1 MKSVIALEIVINP
14 SRKLVSYNKKSF
26 PHDLSS
32 LDMSFLPAG
41 TSAHSPQKRK
51 ASTPIKSFNYNMKKV
66 PDIL

>member
-14 SRKLVSYNKKSF
+14 SRKLVSYKKSF

-41 TSAHSPQKRK
+41 TSAHSPKKRK